1 MMKISRQMILRRRQA
16 MMKLMK
22 SKQKTELL
30 YMIFAM
36 QRKIADDEKKAD
48 VHQLKAVEDKAKGE
62 RHISFIDITM
72 EIKQMILR
80 MMKKQMIWKV

>member
-1 MMKISRQMILRRRQA
+1 MMKISRQMMLRRRQA
-16 MMKLMK
+16 MMKLLK

-30 YMIFAM
+30 YMILAM

-48 VHQLKAVEDKAKGE
+48 VHQLKAVENKDKGK

-72 EIKQMILR
+72 EIKQMMIR
-80 MMKKQMIWKV
+80 MMKKQMI

>member
-1 MMKISRQMILRRRQA
+1 

-30 YMIFAM
+30 YMILAM

-48 VHQLKAVEDKAKGE
+48 VHQLKAVEDKDKGK
-62 RHISFIDITM
+62 RHISFIVTSLW
-72 EIKQMILR
+72 E
-80 MMKKQMIWKV
+80 